1 MSSLLVAAA
10 PAAALIVLA
19 AWGARIRTKC
29 KFKLPCDPIW
39 PFAANPGLA
48 LELADSAQFVDGVL
62 GRADTPKGGENR
74 RAAVLFQHLDF
85 VFIPLY
91 AIFFM
96 VAAWVVGGWVGFLPA
111 AICVLL
117 AAGCDVVEDLRI
129 LRMVR
134 GDAGGPVKP
143 FGQLKWLFYFATVA
157 AEGVLLLRAG
167 PNVTARAAAGMVLG
181 ALLIATALGGAVS
194 SLKGSFTGIMSAT
207 KLSALFLIALAAAPL
222 IAKLPFSW
230 RVAAEYAFLM
240 RVPLLA
246 GVLLLALPFIAFFTG
261 ARSLL
266 RGLFDLTP
274 WSLFVATLASL
285 AVAGAV
291 CMAAYIVLT
300 NAHLRVAG
308 VPPIPKASL
317 PGEWQWLLIM
327 GVMALPAMGFSVWF
341 SAKQGHGLGPGII
354 AALGGGGLAIGL
366 ARGVMAS
373 AETLGDAIP
382 SRLENWLA
390 STGLFSGYVVA
401 NGGPGDPSPVH
412 LAAAAA
418 FLCTLAVYL
427 IVGIYGW
434 KRLGRS
440 RTVPALCSAL
450 MLLTMLTW
458 MLSATAFFF
467 DAWRVPVLLIV
478 VGAGALTAQSVRSD
492 HFYHLRKRATGRA
505 APDPVETITATGSQ
519 RVVVAAA
526 NGGGIQAGAWAAQVL
541 QGLQTDCGEAFPES
555 LRMIS
560 SVSGGSAGTAFFVHW
575 LANRAEA
582 RLPAEAAAES
592 SLDEVAWGL
601 GWPDFLRGLA
611 PWIFGWLIGRGRA
624 LEKAWCLSAAPKLS
638 ELSDMDQP
646 LSNWNEKVAAGKIPA
661 VVMNATIAETG
672 ERLLLATTRLGQRG
686 AAEKARVD
694 ATELHT
700 INGESLDVGV
710 VTAARLS
717 ASFPYVT
724 PASRSDGP
732 GPQPHVVDG
741 GYYDNYGMATMVEW
755 LDEALTGANGKIQS
769 VLVLQIHGAPVKTD
783 SRAERYDKQ
792 HGWFYQAIAPLTT
805 LAAVREAGQV
815 AHNDIELELLQQKW
829 APAGAGISGVDI
841 QSVTFEFPGEH
852 APLSW
857 HLTREEVEAIGRA
870 WSSKDMSAP
879 RRQVRDFLAARAAA

>member
-10 PAAALIVLA
+10 PATALIVLA
-19 AWGARIRTKC
+19 AWGGWLRKRC
-29 KFKLPCDPIW
+29 QFELPDDPIW
-39 PFAANPGLA
+39 PFAGNAGLA

-62 GRADTPKGGENR
+62 GRPDTREGPANR
-74 RAAVLFQHLDF
+74 RIAVLFQYLDF

-91 AIFFM
+91 AIFFI
-96 VAAWVVGGWVGFLPA
+96 VSACVLGDWPWFLPA
-111 AICVLL
+111 TVCVLL
-117 AAGCDVVEDLRI
+117 AAGFDVIEDLRI

-134 GDAGGPVKP
+134 GDTGSPAKP

-157 AEGVLLLRAG
+157 AEGLLFFRTG
-167 PNVTARAAAGMVLG
+167 PTVGARAAAGMVLG
-181 ALLIATALGGAVS
+181 AFLIATAVGGAVS

-207 KLSALFLIALAAAPL
+207 KLSALFLIGLAAAPL
-222 IAKLPFSW
+222 VAIAPFSW
-230 RVAAEYAFLM
+230 SVAAEYAFLM
-240 RVPLLA
+240 RVPLLV
-246 GVLLLALPFIAFFTG
+246 GVLLLALPFLAFFTG

-266 RGLFDLTP
+266 QGLFDLTP
-274 WSLFVATLASL
+274 WSLFVATLASM
-285 AVAGAV
+285 AVSGAV
-291 CMAAYIVLT
+291 CMAAYIVLK
-300 NAHLRVAG
+300 NAYLRVG
-308 VPPIPKASL
+308 VPSVPTESL
-317 PGEWQWLLIM
+317 PAEWEWLLIM
-327 GVMALPAMGFSVWF
+327 GLMSLPAMGFSVWF
-341 SAKQGHGLGPGII
+341 SAKQGHGLGRGII
-354 AALGGGGLAIGL
+354 SALGGGGLSICL
-366 ARGVMAS
+366 AWVVMTAAGS
-373 AETLGDAIP
+373 LGDAIP
-382 SRLENWLA
+382 LRLENWLA
-390 STGLFSGYVVA
+390 STGLFSGYVLA
-401 NGGPGDPSPVH
+401 NGGPDDPSPVH

-418 FLCTLAVYL
+418 FLCTLAVYV

-434 KRLGRS
+434 SRLGKS

-492 HFYHLRKRATGRA
+492 HFYHLRKRETERA
-505 APDPVETITATGSQ
+505 APDPVETIMATGSR

-541 QGLQTDCGEAFPES
+541 QGLYEDCGEAFPES

-575 LANRAEA
+575 LANRNEA
-582 RLPAEAAAES
+582 RPPAEAAAES

-638 ELSDMDQP
+638 ERGDMDQP

-661 VVMNATIAETG
+661 VVLNATIAETG
-672 ERLLLATTRLGQRG
+672 QRLLLATTRLGQRD

-700 INGESLDVGV
+700 INGQRLDVGV

-755 LDEALTGANGKIQS
+755 LDEALTGAQESIQS
-769 VLVLQIHGAPVKTD
+769 VLVLQIHGAPVKTQASAQRD
-783 SRAERYDKQ
+783 YKQ
-792 HGWFYQAIAPLTT
+792 HGWFYQALAPLTT

-815 AHNDIELELLQQKW
+815 AHNDIELEFLQGKW
-829 APAGAGISGVDI
+829 AAAGVDI

-857 HLTREEVEAIGRA
+857 HLTPEEKDAICKA
-870 WSSKDMSAP
+870 WSSEDMGVW
-879 RRQVRDFLAARAAA
+879 RRKVKAFLAAGAAA